1 MTLNSLS
8 LQCWGICQPH
18 LTSGSCIYVVCTH
31 KPIRC
36 IYRVSLWG
44 PGCPETGSVNQCDLG
59 LRFSCFCL
67 LSFKQLKKKYIHR
80 GSGEKVGTYN
90 VLFFQGTCI
99 QFPAPRLGISPLP
112 VSPAPEYGT
121 LASVAACPYLLYIQ
135 TSMCTSLKR
144 TNF

>member
-67 LSFKQLKKKYIHR
+67 LSFKQLKKKIYTEGLERRLALTTCCSSR
-80 GSGEKVGTYN
+80 G
-90 VLFFQGTCI
+90 
-99 QFPAPRLGISPLP
+99 PAFSSQHPGQASSPLP